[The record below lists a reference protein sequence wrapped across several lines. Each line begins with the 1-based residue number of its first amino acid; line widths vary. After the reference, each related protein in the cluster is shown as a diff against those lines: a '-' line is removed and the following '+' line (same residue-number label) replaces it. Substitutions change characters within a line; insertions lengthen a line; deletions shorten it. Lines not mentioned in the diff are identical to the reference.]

1 MTKVI
6 ANNGKTYNFPDNLSL
21 SDIRAYLDNKVGKN
35 NYEVQASD
43 DGVVK
48 NFLKGAKIGLVDT
61 ALGVEQ
67 AIRKIDPRVSEREKE
82 LQKTIDKR
90 KIDNEAV
97 LKTKAGTIGN
107 IAGTI
112 APAIPTFLI
121 PGVNTVTGSAALG
134 AALGATQ
141 PVATGESRTLNTV
154 LGAGGGIVG
163 KLGGDKVAKIVG
175 NKLNK
180 VKADNAIKKAQ
191 NQQADDLLRKSQEA
205 GYVVPPAQVN
215 PRGRTLMSES
225 LAGKANIQQGAALK
239 NQEVTNNLAKKS
251 LGISD
256 DTPLTIEAVENVKT
270 QAGKVYEELKN
281 VGDIKLDQ
289 TFKDNILF
297 KSLADYDTNIKDF
310 DSLKNPYI
318 EKLAKDLLG
327 DIDTPRTS
335 FNSNA
340 IVTLVKRLGQ
350 RAKLDARSTD
360 PLRIEASFVQRDIA
374 NELLDLVERN
384 LIKNKADIGLINRFK
399 DAKVK
404 IAKANTVLNALDSQG
419 NVVAGKIK
427 GDFLTDELKLISDF
441 AEFSPRSVQPLNK
454 SMGSSSPLDVA
465 LGVQTA
471 AITGNPT
478 MLAAP
483 IVRPLATKFALSNR
497 VQSKLATPASKY
509 EPSLG
514 LRMLNRSP
522 LSRFGLL
529 SGASVGANTQGGLLQ

>member
-6 ANNGKTYNFPDNLSL
+6 GNDGNTYNFPDSLSL
-21 SDIRAYLDNKVGKN
+21 TDIRTYLDKKIGKN

-43 DGVVK
+43 KGVVS
-48 NFLKGAKIGLVDT
+48 NFIKGAKIGVVDT
-61 ALGVEQ
+61 VLGAEQ
-67 AIRKIDPRVSEREKE
+67 LVRDIVPGVSKREE
-82 LQKTIDKR
+82 NLQKIIDKR
-90 KIDNEAV
+90 KIDNEAI
-97 LKTKAGTIGN
+97 LKTKSGTIGN

-112 APAIPTFLI
+112 ATAAPTLLI
-121 PGVNTVTGSAALG
+121 PGANTLTGSAIVGGALG
-134 AALGATQ
+134 AAQ
-141 PVATGESRTLNTV
+141 PVATGDSRTVNTA
-154 LGAGGGIVG
+154 LGAGGGVVG

-175 NKLNK
+175 NKINK
-180 VKADNAIKKAQ
+180 VKADRAIKKAQ
-191 NQQADDLLRKSQEA
+191 NQQADDLLKKSQEA

-256 DTPLTIEAVENVKT
+256 DTPLTIETVENVKT

-281 VGDIKLDQ
+281 VGDINLDQ
-289 TFKDNILF
+289 TFKDNIIF
-297 KSLADYDTNIKDF
+297 KALADYDTNIKDF

-327 DIDTPRTS
+327 DVDNPRTS

-384 LIKNKADIGLINRFK
+384 LIKNKADISLINRFK

-497 VQSKLATPASKY
+497 VQSNLATPASKY
-509 EPSLG
+509 KPPLG
-514 LRMLNRSP
+514 LSMLNRTP

-529 SGASVGANTQGGLLQ
+529 GGASVGANTQGGLLQ

>member
-6 ANNGKTYNFPDNLSL
+6 GNDGNTYNFPDSLSL
-21 SDIRAYLDNKVGKN
+21 TDIRTYLDKKIGKN

-43 DGVVK
+43 KGVVS
-48 NFLKGAKIGLVDT
+48 NFIKGAKIGVVDT
-61 ALGVEQ
+61 VLGAEQ
-67 AIRKIDPRVSEREKE
+67 LVRDIVPGVSKREE
-82 LQKTIDKR
+82 NLQKIIDKR
-90 KIDNEAV
+90 KIDNEAI
-97 LKTKAGTIGN
+97 LKTKSGTIGN

-112 APAIPTFLI
+112 ATAAPTLLI
-121 PGVNTVTGSAALG
+121 PGANTLTGSAIVGGALG
-134 AALGATQ
+134 AAQ
-141 PVATGESRTLNTV
+141 PVATGESRTVNTA
-154 LGAGGGIVG
+154 LGAGGGVVG

-175 NKLNK
+175 NKFNK
-180 VKADNAIKKAQ
+180 VKADRAIKKAQ
-191 NQQADDLLRKSQEA
+191 NQQADDLLKKSQEA

-256 DTPLTIEAVENVKT
+256 DTPLTIETVENVKT

-281 VGDIKLDQ
+281 VGDINLDQ
-289 TFKDNILF
+289 TFKDNIIF
-297 KSLADYDTNIKDF
+297 KALADYDTNIKDF

-327 DIDTPRTS
+327 DVDNPRTS

-384 LIKNKADIGLINRFK
+384 LIKNKADISLINRFK

-497 VQSKLATPASKY
+497 VQSNLATPASKY
-509 EPSLG
+509 KPPLG
-514 LRMLNRSP
+514 LSMLNRTP

-529 SGASVGANTQGGLLQ
+529 GGASVGANTQGGLLR

>member
-6 ANNGKTYNFPDNLSL
+6 GNDGNTYNFPDSLSL
-21 SDIRAYLDNKVGKN
+21 TDIRTYLDKKIGKN

-43 DGVVK
+43 KGVVS
-48 NFLKGAKIGLVDT
+48 NFIKGAKIGVVDT
-61 ALGVEQ
+61 VLGAEQ
-67 AIRKIDPRVSEREKE
+67 LVRDIVPGVSKREE
-82 LQKTIDKR
+82 NLQKIIDKR
-90 KIDNEAV
+90 KIDNEAI
-97 LKTKAGTIGN
+97 LKTKSGSIGN

-112 APAIPTFLI
+112 ATAAPTLLI
-121 PGVNTVTGSAALG
+121 PGANTLTGSAIVGGALG
-134 AALGATQ
+134 AAQ
-141 PVATGESRTLNTV
+141 PVATGDSRTVNTA
-154 LGAGGGIVG
+154 LGAGGGVVG

-175 NKLNK
+175 NKINK
-180 VKADNAIKKAQ
+180 VKADRAIKKAQ
-191 NQQADDLLRKSQEA
+191 NQQADDLLKKSQEA

-239 NQEVTNNLAKKS
+239 NQDVTNNLAKKS

-256 DTPLTIEAVENVKT
+256 DTPLTIESVENVKT

-289 TFKDNILF
+289 TFKDNVLF
-297 KSLADYDTNIKDF
+297 KALADYDTNIKDF

-327 DIDTPRTS
+327 DVDTPRIS

-384 LIKNKADIGLINRFK
+384 LIKNKADISLINRFK

>member
-6 ANNGKTYNFPDNLSL
+6 GNDGNTYNFPDSLSL
-21 SDIRAYLDNKVGKN
+21 TDIRTYLDKKIGKN

-43 DGVVK
+43 KGVVS
-48 NFLKGAKIGLVDT
+48 NFIKGAKIGVVDT
-61 ALGVEQ
+61 VLGAEQ
-67 AIRKIDPRVSEREKE
+67 LVRDIVPGVSKREE
-82 LQKTIDKR
+82 NLQKIIDKR
-90 KIDNEAV
+90 KIDNEAI
-97 LKTKAGTIGN
+97 LKTKSGTIGN

-112 APAIPTFLI
+112 ATAAPTLLI
-121 PGVNTVTGSAALG
+121 PGANTLTGSAIVGGALG
-134 AALGATQ
+134 AAQ
-141 PVATGESRTLNTV
+141 PVATGESRTVNTA
-154 LGAGGGIVG
+154 LGAGGGVVG

-175 NKLNK
+175 NKFNK
-180 VKADNAIKKAQ
+180 VKADRAIKKAQ
-191 NQQADDLLRKSQEA
+191 NQQADDLLKKAQEA

-256 DTPLTIEAVENVKT
+256 DTPLTIETVENVKT

-281 VGDIKLDQ
+281 VGDINLDQ
-289 TFKDNILF
+289 TFKDNIIF
-297 KSLADYDTNIKDF
+297 KALADYDTNIKDF

-327 DIDTPRTS
+327 DVDNPRTS

-384 LIKNKADIGLINRFK
+384 LIKNKADISLINRFK

-497 VQSKLATPASKY
+497 VQSNLATPASKY
-509 EPSLG
+509 KPPLG
-514 LRMLNRSP
+514 LSMLNRTP

-529 SGASVGANTQGGLLQ
+529 GGASVGANTQGGLLQ

>member
-6 ANNGKTYNFPDNLSL
+6 GNDGNTYNFPDSLSL
-21 SDIRAYLDNKVGKN
+21 TDIRTYLDKKIGKN

-43 DGVVK
+43 KGVVS
-48 NFLKGAKIGLVDT
+48 NFIKGAKIGVVDT
-61 ALGVEQ
+61 VLGAEQ
-67 AIRKIDPRVSEREKE
+67 LVRDIVPGVSKREE
-82 LQKTIDKR
+82 NLQKIIDKR
-90 KIDNEAV
+90 KIDNEAI
-97 LKTKAGTIGN
+97 LKTKSGTIGN

-112 APAIPTFLI
+112 ATAAPTLLI
-121 PGVNTVTGSAALG
+121 PGANTLTGSAIVGGALG
-134 AALGATQ
+134 AAQ
-141 PVATGESRTLNTV
+141 PVATGDSRTVNTA
-154 LGAGGGIVG
+154 LGAGGGVVG

-175 NKLNK
+175 NKFNK
-180 VKADNAIKKAQ
+180 VKADRAIKKAQ
-191 NQQADDLLRKSQEA
+191 NQQADDLLKKSQEA

-256 DTPLTIEAVENVKT
+256 DTPLTIETVENVKT

-281 VGDIKLDQ
+281 VGDINLDQ
-289 TFKDNILF
+289 TFKDNIIF
-297 KSLADYDTNIKDF
+297 KALADYDTNIKDF

-327 DIDTPRTS
+327 DVDNPRTS

-384 LIKNKADIGLINRFK
+384 LIKNKADISLINRFK

-497 VQSKLATPASKY
+497 VQSNLATPASKY
-509 EPSLG
+509 KPPLG
-514 LRMLNRSP
+514 LSMLNRTP

-529 SGASVGANTQGGLLQ
+529 GGASVGANTQGGLLQ